1 MSAVLTALNEAIAK
15 YEGIVERLRTDDLYH
30 KDGHLRWVSNDE
42 ELYIGTR
49 GCSLCKLFYKE
60 TEDYYECTGCP
71 LIGTGKGCLQEASP
85 WSLFFRYPRMRTAE
99 IFANTLKLARD
110 KMTRKNKKGA

>member
-1 MSAVLTALNEAIAK
+1 MNKTLTALNEAITK
-15 YEGIVERLRTDDLYH
+15 YEGIIERLGTDDLCK

-60 TEDYYECTGCP
+60 TQLYYKCTSCP
-71 LIGTGKGCLQEASP
+71 LVEIGDGCLWEAST
-85 WSLFFRYPRMRTAE
+85 WSIFFRFPDIDTAQR
-99 IFANTLKLARD
+99 FLDVLKLAREKYD
-110 KMTRKNKKGA
+110 I

>member
-1 MSAVLTALNEAIAK
+1 MSAVLPALNEAIAK

-49 GCSLCKLFYKE
+49 GCSLCKLFYCE
-60 TEDYYECTGCP
+60 EEDFYGCIGCP
-71 LIGTGKGCLQEASP
+71 LIVMSKGCLQESSP
-85 WSLFFRYPRMRTAE
+85 WSLFFKFPGLTTAQN
-99 IFANTLKLARD
+99 FLDVLKLARERYD
-110 KMTRKNKKGA
+110 SQK